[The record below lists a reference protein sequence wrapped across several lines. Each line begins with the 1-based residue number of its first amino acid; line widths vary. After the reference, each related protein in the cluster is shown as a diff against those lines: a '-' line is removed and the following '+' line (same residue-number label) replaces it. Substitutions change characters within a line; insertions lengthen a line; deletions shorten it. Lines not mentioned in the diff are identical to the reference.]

1 MPSEGAAGWKRAI
14 VLLALVGAVLATSG
28 CGGGGGSEPLSK
40 EDYVEEMQAIGNDL
54 SSALAA
60 LGTTTTAAD
69 AAAALT
75 TIQEELESAAA
86 SMDALAAPEEIETEH
101 AELVSAV
108 EEFGEQLGPVITK
121 LEETDEIGVVGEV
134 QGLSAFTDLQE
145 ASNAIVAKGYD
156 IGAG

>member
-1 MPSEGAAGWKRAI
+1 MPGEGAAGWKRAI